1 MVNDDCNVFR
11 DPDAELSKG
20 LERALSDLVAAEQD
34 GFGQGAGLHGV
45 FRQCIAALAADLADM
60 EKALVICVPRGEDTF
75 EALETV
81 DADSPVLALVYP
93 ADVAEAF
100 VLLAVEQVFRHLLL
114 AFFEIDL
121 DLVELVAALS
131 GVHEHDGEAE
141 RAEKVYLLRRAGA
154 EGDDAVHLLRLAE
167 VEAGEGDVVSIGHH
181 LD

>member
-1 MVNDDCNVFR
+1 MR
-11 DPDAELSKG
+11 S
-20 LERALSDLVAAEQD
+20 
-34 GFGQGAGLHGV
+34 
-45 FRQCIAALAADLADM
+45 
-60 EKALVICVPRGEDTF
+60 RGEDTF

-154 EGDDAVHLLRLAE
+154 EGNDAVHLLRLAE